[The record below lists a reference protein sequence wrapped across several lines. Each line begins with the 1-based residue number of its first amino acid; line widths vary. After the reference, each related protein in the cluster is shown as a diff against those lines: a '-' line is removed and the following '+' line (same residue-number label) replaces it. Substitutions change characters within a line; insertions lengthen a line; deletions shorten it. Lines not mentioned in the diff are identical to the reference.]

1 MIHILSGKLEFPSAE
16 DASSQGIVAVGG
28 DLSSDRLLLAYKS
41 GIFPWYNEHDPI
53 IWWSLDPRMVLYPRD
68 LKVSKSMRPYFN
80 QQKYRVTF
88 NQAFGIVIR
97 NCKASQR
104 GGQEGTWITG
114 DIVEA
119 YEKLHELGYAKS
131 VEVWEGHDLVGGL
144 YGVDLGRVFCGE
156 SMFSYKSNASKFG
169 FISLVKKLEELDY
182 RFIDCQQDTQHL
194 RSLGASPIPR
204 KRFLK
209 ELHEAI
215 D

>member
-1 MIHILSGKLEFPSAE
+1 MIHILSEELEFPSAE
-16 DASSQGIVAVGG
+16 HSSPQGIVAVGG
-28 DLSSDRLLLAYKS
+28 DLSPDRLLLAYRS

-53 IWWSLDPRMVLYPRD
+53 IWWSLNPRMVLYPKN

-80 QQKYRVTF
+80 QQKYHVTF
-88 NQAFGIVIR
+88 NQAFGTVIR
-97 NCKASQR
+97 NCKSSQR
-104 GGQEGTWITG
+104 SGQEGTWITG